1 MDLNIDEIIKCYFK
15 QKNILVNHQLQSYNE
30 FIEKILPNIISNYF
44 PINMNFDSEN
54 IKRICINVTNINIGK
69 PFTTENNGYS
79 NLMTPNESRLRNYS
93 YLASIIVDFESTIYI
108 NDNDVEIELEKKI
121 IKNILIGSIPILL
134 RSKYCTLNDTLY
146 NEEFAS

>member
-1 MDLNIDEIIKCYFK
+1 
-15 QKNILVNHQLQSYNE
+15 
-30 FIEKILPNIISNYF
+30 
-44 PINMNFDSEN
+44 MNFDSEN

-108 NDNDVEIELEKKI
+108 ALWQM
-121 IKNILIGSIPILL
+121 
-134 RSKYCTLNDTLY
+134 
-146 NEEFAS
+146 